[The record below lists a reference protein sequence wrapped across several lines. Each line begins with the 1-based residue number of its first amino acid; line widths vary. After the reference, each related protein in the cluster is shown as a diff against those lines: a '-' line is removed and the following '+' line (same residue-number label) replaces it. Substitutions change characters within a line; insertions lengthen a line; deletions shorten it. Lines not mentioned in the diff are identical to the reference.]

1 MPDYRGAPD
10 TDVFLQINCAYA
22 TGITGNGMD
31 IRVTYNK
38 TILNLLDVSKS
49 SLTQGFTM
57 EKHSDTGTVHFG
69 LASATALSSGS
80 GRVATLNF
88 QVTGSAGK
96 VSPLYI
102 ADYTLGGEYGDDL
115 SWSAEVLKEDGSL
128 AVESALLVD
137 KSWILY
143 E

>member
-1 MPDYRGAPD
+1 
-10 TDVFLQINCAYA
+10 
-22 TGITGNGMD
+22 
-31 IRVTYNK
+31 
-38 TILNLLDVSKS
+38 
-49 SLTQGFTM
+49 M
-57 EKHSDTGTVHFG
+57 EKHSDPGTVHFG

-80 GRVATLNF
+80 GRVAALKF
-88 QVTGSAGK
+88 QVIGSAGK

-128 AVESALLVD
+128 TVESALSVD
-137 KSWILY
+137 TSWTLY